1 MNIINSKSINKN
13 LFKINNDLF
22 ITNITFIMLYYI
34 SNKFM
39 NNIVKPLNKITNNSI
54 FVKNFKNQTYF
65 VNHFLKKIKQ
75 EHLSKGSI
83 LKKNINQN
91 FFKKFL
97 FKVFSKLKEFKIMLF
112 ILQFFLHPKY
122 LLTKKFKET
131 KLNFIKKEEIRYYL
145 NQIYKKQ
152 NYKIKSLDKNIFL
165 LRKS

>member
-1 MNIINSKSINKN
+1 MNI
-13 LFKINNDLF
+13 FKNNDVTMKIGEKVKNFPKLLKIVNNF
-22 ITNITFIMLYYI
+22 KKTEPKKFNFSLNSYI
-34 SNKFM
+34 E
-39 NNIVKPLNKITNNSI
+39 
-54 FVKNFKNQTYF
+54 NFKNQTYF

-75 EHLSKGSI
+75 EHLLKGSI

-131 KLNFIKKEEIRYYL
+131 KLNFIKKEEIHYYL